1 MELEFGKHWVEN
13 LSPYIKDVA
22 PYLEPLKPFK
32 SFLNVNMDTL
42 IAAWTVM
49 AVLVVF
55 GFIITRRLTRIPDGL
70 QAFAEMIMDFV
81 EGLTRDQIGKESKR
95 FVPLIGSLFLFI
107 LFSNL
112 LGELPLKLYH
122 LKQGDFASP
131 TNDINVTA
139 ALAII
144 VSIVYLGS
152 GIAKKGIGYFKHY
165 FQPIWIMAPLIFME
179 DFTRPLSLAV
189 RLFANILAGE
199 IIIMVLIGLF
209 PIGLD
214 VPMMLFELF
223 VAFIQAFIFSVL
235 AASYIGGALAEDH

>member
-1 MELEFGKHWVEN
+1 MQLEFGKHWVEN
-13 LSPYIKDVA
+13 LSPYLQNFA

-32 SFLNVNMDTL
+32 SFLNINVDTL
-42 IAAWTVM
+42 LTAWIVM
-49 AVLVVF
+49 IGLVVL
-55 GFIITRRLTRIPDGL
+55 GFLITRSLTRIPDGL
-70 QAFAEMIMDFV
+70 QALAEMIIDFI
-81 EGLTRDQIGKESKR
+81 EGLTRDQIGKESHR

-112 LGELPLKLYH
+112 LGQLPLRLYH
-122 LKQGDFASP
+122 LKHGELASP

-144 VSIVYLGS
+144 VSITYLGA
-152 GIAKKGIGYFKHY
+152 GIAKKGFSYFKHY
-165 FQPIWIMAPLIFME
+165 FEPMPVMAPLILME

-214 VPMMLFELF
+214 IPMMLFELF

-235 AASYIGGALAEDH
+235 AASYIGGALSEDH

>member
-1 MELEFGKHWVEN
+1 MQLEFGKHWVAN
-13 LSPYIKDVA
+13 LSPYLQNLA

-32 SFLNVNMDTL
+32 SFLNINVDTL
-42 IAAWTVM
+42 LTAWTVM
-49 AVLVVF
+49 IGLVVL
-55 GFIITRRLTRIPDGL
+55 GFLITRSLTRVPDGL
-70 QAFAEMIMDFV
+70 QALAEMIIDFI
-81 EGLTRDQIGKESKR
+81 EGLTRDQIGKESHR

-112 LGELPLKLYH
+112 LGQLPLRLYH
-122 LKQGDFASP
+122 LKHGELASP

-144 VSIVYLGS
+144 VSITYLGA
-152 GIAKKGIGYFKHY
+152 GIAKKGFSYFKHY
-165 FQPIWIMAPLIFME
+165 FEPIPVMAPLILME

-209 PIGLD
+209 PVGLD
-214 VPMMLFELF
+214 IPMMLFELF

-235 AASYIGGALAEDH
+235 AASYIGGALSEDH